1 MANDDLV
8 RDIEQAIGEAAGG
21 AQPQPETRYHKG
33 DVYLSYGL
41 RAPLFWQIM
50 KRFRPRFATL
60 SLADRLQLAET
71 LLAQHIGELGH
82 AGIHILALGV
92 DDLSADDFAYLD
104 RQIDHFRG
112 WSHVD
117 HFCGDVM
124 QPLLW
129 RYPQQSLALHET
141 WAAAGKMWRRRASVV
156 TYTRKAG
163 ESGQFTDQVLTLCDK
178 LIWDPEDLVQKGVGW
193 ALKDNMRGNRDKV
206 LAYVK
211 TLRRMGVPSTIT
223 LYAIRDLR
231 GEERQ
236 AVLAIKKQKQGG
248 REELSR

>member
-1 MANDDLV
+1 MKDDDLV
-8 RDIEQAIGEAAGG
+8 RDIEQAIEEAAGG
-21 AQPQPETRYHKG
+21 VRPQPETRYHKG
-33 DVYLSYGL
+33 DVYRSYGL
-41 RAPLFWQIM
+41 RAPLFWEIM
-50 KRFRPRFATL
+50 KRFRPRVL
-60 SLADRLQLAET
+60 SLPPADRLRMAEE
-71 LLAQHIGELGH
+71 LLTQHVGELGH
-82 AGIHILALGV
+82 AGIHILTLGV
-92 DDLSADDFAYLD
+92 SDLSPDNFATLD

-129 RYPQQSLALHET
+129 RYPQESIDLHRA
-141 WAAAGKMWRRRASVV
+141 WAAAENKWRRRASLV
-156 TYTRKAG
+156 TFTRKVG

-193 ALKDNMRGNRDKV
+193 ALKDNMRGSRDKV
-206 LAYVK
+206 LEYVK

-223 LYAIRDLR
+223 LYAIRDLK

-236 AVLAIKKQKQGG
+236 AVLAIKKQAG
-248 REELSR
+248 

>member
-1 MANDDLV
+1 MANSDLA
-8 RDIEQAIGEAAGG
+8 RDLEQAVVEASGG
-21 AQPQPETRYHKG
+21 VRLQPETRFHKG
-33 DVYLSYGL
+33 DTYLSYGL

-50 KRFRPRFATL
+50 KRFRPRFL
-60 SLADRLQLAET
+60 SLPLSDRLLLAEN
-71 LLAQHIGELGH
+71 LLSQHVGELGH
-82 AGIHILALGV
+82 AGIHILALSAE
-92 DDLSADDFAYLD
+92 DLTPEQFDYLD

-129 RYPQQSLALHET
+129 RYPQECFALHET
-141 WAAAGKMWRRRASVV
+141 WASAENKWRRRASVV
-156 TYTRKAG
+156 TFTRKVG

-193 ALKDNMRGNRDKV
+193 ALKDNMRGSRDKV

-211 TLRRMGVPSTIT
+211 TLRRMGVPATIT
-223 LYAIRDLR
+223 LYAIRDLK

-236 AVLAIKKQKQGG
+236 AVLAIKKQKQAG
-248 REELSR
+248 